1 LLYCKQEALYGGPPK
16 MKINWKLCSITL
28 LLLLFALLES
38 YGSNDLRQAFGEVS
52 FIAFMLCATC
62 LVIKTALENI

>member
-1 LLYCKQEALYGGPPK
+1 